1 MKTLTA
7 EEILAL
13 RPGMLIQSTTP
24 AMPVQGE
31 EGIPWSYAWLITG
44 TPIDGRLYEVLE
56 PMWHNPLDY
65 NFETASD
72 MAEAEKP
79 IRIA

>member
-13 RPGMLIQSTTP
+13 RPGMLIQSTKP
-24 AMPVQGE
+24 AMPVRGE
-31 EGIPWSYAWLITG
+31 EGTPWPYAWLVTG
-44 TPIDGRLYEVLE
+44 TAIDGRLYEVME

-65 NFETASD
+65 NFETAAD
-72 MAEAEKP
+72 MAEMEKP

>member
-24 AMPVQGE
+24 AMPVRGE
-31 EGIPWSYAWLITG
+31 EGTPWPYAWLITG

-56 PMWHNPLDY
+56 PCGTTRL
-65 NFETASD
+65 TITLRL
-72 MAEAEKP
+72 AEAEKP